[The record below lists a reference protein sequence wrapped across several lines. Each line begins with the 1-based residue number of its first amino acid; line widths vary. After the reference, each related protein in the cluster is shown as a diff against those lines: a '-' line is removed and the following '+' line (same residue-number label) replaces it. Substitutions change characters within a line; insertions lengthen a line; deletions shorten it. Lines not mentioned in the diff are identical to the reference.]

1 MHKLGVPSPF
11 INSINVAESPI
22 STTVT
27 LKRGIK
33 LMKVRYLLYE
43 PCVSAIHSANY
54 RLLVQSKNTV
64 KSISNETNVNSI
76 EMEGYIDYVNRQF
89 NILLQH
95 LTTVWGLQIK
105 AELAN
110 ITNHNTLS
118 ELQKVRIYVL
128 CKILCVET
136 IFSVFKEICNCF
148 VDLFSVAANSQKDVF
163 TKVYLKL
170 NVVSFQNARTQC

>member
-1 MHKLGVPSPF
+1 MERPGIQYEIRKNDRNRDVYRKFVRLMHKLGVPSPF
-11 INSINVAESPI
+11 VNSINVAESPI

-33 LMKVRYLLYE
+33 LMKIRYLLYE

-76 EMEGYIDYVNRQF
+76 EMEDYIDYVSRQF

-105 AELAN
+105 AELQTSPTTILCLNNRKFGSMFSA
-110 ITNHNTLS
+110 
-118 ELQKVRIYVL
+118 KYYVL
-128 CKILCVET
+128 K
-136 IFSVFKEICNCF
+136 
-148 VDLFSVAANSQKDVF
+148 Q
-163 TKVYLKL
+163 
-170 NVVSFQNARTQC
+170 SFQYSKRCVLAL